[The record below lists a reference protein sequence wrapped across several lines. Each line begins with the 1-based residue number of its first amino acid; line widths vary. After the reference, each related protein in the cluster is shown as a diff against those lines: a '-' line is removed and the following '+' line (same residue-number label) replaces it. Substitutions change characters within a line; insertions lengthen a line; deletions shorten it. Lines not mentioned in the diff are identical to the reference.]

1 MTAATSTPS
10 TGAILAVLFT
20 GVLMGALDIAIVG
33 PALPALRAEFGVDER
48 TVAWALTI
56 YVLFNLIGTPIM
68 AKLSDRL
75 GRKLVYTLDVALFA
89 VGSLIVAS
97 AQSFDQLLVGR
108 AVQAFGAGGIF
119 PVASAVIGDALPPEK
134 RGRAL
139 GMIGAVFGVAF
150 LIGPLLA
157 GALLGFGWRWLFLIN
172 LPIAA
177 VLMVAS
183 WRVLP
188 AARAA
193 TRAPFDWSGLLALT
207 LTLVGLALALNN
219 LDAAALATSVLSP
232 QVWPWLLAASAG
244 LLWTIAAERRA
255 IDPIVKPAWFAS
267 GQIRLVAALAATAGL
282 GEAAMVFLPDLAV
295 AALGV
300 TPQAATWMLLPIVLT
315 LAIGAPVMG
324 RLLDH
329 TGPRPIII
337 AALVMLAAG
346 CFALAL
352 LPTTRNLL
360 LGAGVLV
367 GLGLSGLLGAP
378 LRYVLLNEVSALER
392 GASQGLLSL
401 FTSVGMML
409 SGVLIGGIAASAGG
423 GASGY
428 REAFGLIG
436 IVVVAMVVLSFALAN
451 RRAGTVIAT
460 EPGAA
465 AP

>member
-1 MTAATSTPS
+1 MTTTPS
-10 TGAILAVLFT
+10 TASTGPILAVLFT

-48 TVAWALTI
+48 ALAWVLTI

-75 GRKLVYTLDVALFA
+75 GRRLVYTLDVALFA
-89 VGSLIVAS
+89 AGSLLVAS
-97 AQSFDQLLVGR
+97 ARSFEQLLVGR

-150 LIGPLLA
+150 LVGPLLA
-157 GALLGFGWRWLFLIN
+157 GLLLGFGWRWLFLIN

-183 WRVLP
+183 WRLLP

-193 TRAPFDWSGLLALT
+193 APSPFDWSGVLALS
-207 LTLVGLALALNN
+207 LTLAGLALALNN
-219 LDAAALATSVLSP
+219 LDAAALARSLASA
-232 QVWPWLLAASAG
+232 QVWPWLVAASVG
-244 LLWTIAAERRA
+244 LLWTIVAERRA
-255 IDPIVKPAWFAS
+255 VDPIVKPAWFAS
-267 GQIRLVAALAATAGL
+267 GQIRLVAALAAAAGL

-295 AALGV
+295 VALGV

-315 LAIGAPVMG
+315 LAIGAPVLG

-337 AALVMLAAG
+337 AALVMLALG

-352 LPTTRNLL
+352 LPTTRPVL

-378 LRYVLLNEVSALER
+378 LRYVLLNEVSAQER
-392 GASQGLLSL
+392 GASQGLLTL
-401 FTSVGMML
+401 FTSIGMML

-436 IVVVAMVVLSFALAN
+436 IVTVGMVVMSFALAN
-451 RRAGTVIAT
+451 RRASKVIDA
-460 EPGAA
+460 EPGATA
-465 AP
+465 S